1 MKCKPNNGKAAI
13 TMGTVG
19 NDNERLKILLY
30 NAVEIIYETWYLDVD
45 YATFA
50 DGIKDDIGI
59 TKAELDE
66 IGFTN
71 WEVCDE
77 VVVEDEPAPKFWED
91 FTQAEAFGTTSIRTR
106 FGLAFDKYKDNPEVM
121 ADLVSTAKVKASMQK
136 VSNHAFSELYDELW
150 KKAEDYATM
159 NYDSKDLNEFLK
171 CLGGY
176 GLC

>member
-1 MKCKPNNGKAAI
+1 
-13 TMGTVG
+13 MGTVG

-30 NAVEIIYETWYLDVD
+30 NAVELIYDAWYQDLPYDE
-45 YATFA
+45 FL
-50 DGIKDDIGI
+50 DGINEEIGI
-59 TKAELDE
+59 TEADLAE
-66 IGFTN
+66 IGF
-71 WEVCDE
+71 
-77 VVVEDEPAPKFWED
+77 VVVEDCKDNIVEDEPAQKFWED